1 MWERRP
7 LGTGGRFDTE
17 PKWRDCTYF
26 LLRRCQVMG
35 SVVTLEQRP
44 GHGSGTKGGP
54 TSAPESSA
62 RGVSLHLPT
71 ISCLICRSSPFP
83 LLPSLSQGPLSKA
96 EASCRGP
103 GYTHHTL
110 WPCSGAHAS
119 FHLLLLS
126 SPEQAS
132 TWPCTSL
139 PPFMPCTGVVPTA
152 GVRGRWENSR
162 YGLRAVLGAE

>member
-1 MWERRP
+1 MRERRP

-71 ISCLICRSSPFP
+71 ISCPICRSSPFP
-83 LLPSLSQGPLSKA
+83 LLPSLSQGPLNKA

-110 WPCSGAHAS
+110 WPCSGAHVHRSTSCYCPALS
-119 FHLLLLS
+119 RPLPGPAPHFPHLCHAQ
-126 SPEQAS
+126 E
-132 TWPCTSL
+132 CTN
-139 PPFMPCTGVVPTA
+139 C
-152 GVRGRWENSR
+152 RGQ
-162 YGLRAVLGAE
+162 G